1 MKKIVAL
8 MDSRE
13 LSYEMQEF
21 SKRDDVEFYNSME
34 KEQSKVIE
42 IVKDADVILFTDVSI
57 NSEVIDCLEKCKLI
71 IRYGIGYD
79 NVDTKKAA
87 EKGIIVCNA
96 PNYGVV
102 DVAEH
107 AMSLIMACS
116 KRLVYMNDCV
126 RDKFW
131 NIGEM
136 GQSSRLAGKTIG
148 FVGFGKIARC
158 VCERTN
164 AFQAKA
170 IVYDPYVSAECL
182 KEYKAES
189 VSLDTL
195 LKEADY
201 VTLHVPL
208 SDKTRHMLGKDEFA
222 KMKNTAYIINTGRGG
237 LINETELID
246 ALENSVI
253 AGAGLDVFETENSN
267 LDERILK
274 MQNVVL
280 TPHVA
285 WNTSEATVALH
296 KEVTENVL
304 RFLDGER
311 PESIVNMM

>member
-8 MDSRE
+8 MDARE

-21 SKRDDVEFYNSME
+21 AKRDDVEFYNSME

-57 NSEVIDCLEKCKLI
+57 NSDVIDCLEKCKLI

-136 GQSSRLAGKTIG
+136 GASSRLAGKTIG

-158 VCERTN
+158 VCDRTN

-170 IVYDPYVSAECL
+170 MVYDPYVSESCL

-189 VSLDTL
+189 VNLDTL

-208 SDKTRHMLGKDEFA
+208 SDNTRHMLGKDEFA

-246 ALENSVI
+246 ALENGVI

-304 RFLDGER
+304 RFLDGVR
-311 PESIVNMM
+311 PESIVNMK